1 MKKETQKV
9 KGGKATVVAEEKK
22 LAKLKVSLKQNKSRV
37 IAGALTIVV
46 LAGSI
51 VLYFVHKNKTKDNGK
66 SSANVETTTVDT
78 IKEEEYSRE
87 LLIERINNFEQTA
100 KENGVELTTE
110 EVRDLA
116 TLMNID
122 NIVNE
127 DPELAKELYDGKN
140 AQDILSNAGHT
151 IGKLMTSSFTGNYQK
166 PMNLSTLVVGN
177 DYDKAI
183 LAKLEAYRDELTA
196 MRAEE
201 VGEHRVEFA
210 TKEEEDRFDAI
221 ITDVL
226 NFYSMTADGL
236 EIDGN
241 NAVIQPM
248 ADGNRF
254 AMVLV
259 MNEIALGNR
268 NLLNDEQ
275 IKAFEALMANE
286 PAVANLH
293 RIIEGCQTKEVE
305 TTKVKTK

>member
-1 MKKETQKV
+1 MKKETKKV
-9 KGGKATVVAEEKK
+9 KGGKVTVAADNKK
-22 LAKLKVSLKQNKSRV
+22 LAKLKASLKQNKHRV
-37 IAGALTIVV
+37 IAGGLTIVV

-51 VLYFVHKNKTKDNGK
+51 IFYFVHKNKTNGNNNG
-66 SSANVETTTVDT
+66 SAVVDT

-87 LLIERINNFEQTA
+87 LLIERINNFEKAA
-100 KENGVELTTE
+100 KENGLELTTE
-110 EVRDLA
+110 EVRTLA

-122 NIVNE
+122 NIVSE

-151 IGKLMTSSFTGNYQK
+151 IGKLMTNSFTGNYQK
-166 PMNLSTLVVGN
+166 PMNLSTLVVGK

-183 LAKLEAYRDELTA
+183 LARLESYRDELTA

-210 TKEEEDRFDAI
+210 TKEEEEKFNQI
-221 ITDVL
+221 ISDVL

-236 EIDGN
+236 EIDGKN
-241 NAVIQPM
+241 VVIQPM

-268 NLLNDEQ
+268 NLLSDEQ
-275 IKAFEALMANE
+275 IKAFDALMSNE

-305 TTKVKTK
+305 TAKVNTK

>member
-1 MKKETQKV
+1 MKKETKKV
-9 KGGKATVVAEEKK
+9 KGGKVTVTTDNQK
-22 LAKLKVSLKQNKSRV
+22 LAKLKASLKQNKQRV
-37 IAGALTIVV
+37 IAGGLTVVV
-46 LAGSI
+46 LAGAI
-51 VLYFVHKNKTKDNGK
+51 VLYFVNKNKTNINNNG
-66 SSANVETTTVDT
+66 SSVVDT

-87 LLIERINNFEQTA
+87 LLIERIDNFEKTA
-100 KENGVELTTE
+100 KENGLELTTE
-110 EVRDLA
+110 EVRALA
-116 TLMNID
+116 TVMNID

-151 IGKLMTSSFTGNYQK
+151 IGKLMTGSFTGNYQK
-166 PMNLSTLVVGN
+166 PMNLSTLVVGK

-183 LAKLEAYRDELTA
+183 LSRLEYYRDELTA

-201 VGEHRVEFA
+201 IGEHRVEFA
-210 TKEEEDRFDAI
+210 TKEEEERFNQI

-236 EIDGN
+236 EIDGK

-268 NLLNDEQ
+268 NLLSDEQ
-275 IKAFEALMANE
+275 IKAFDALMANE
-286 PAVANLH
+286 PATQNIH

-305 TTKVKTK
+305 TEKVNTK